1 MPGAQHGA
9 VRFVFESLGMIT
21 ARDIATQLGI
31 AVSTVGRALA
41 DDPRISDGTKAKVR
55 KVADRLGYVGNNPA
69 RIMRGGSSNL
79 IGLMIPD
86 VANDFYS
93 TVAQTL
99 STCMERQ
106 GYGLVLCLTEDDRDR
121 ELRQIRELAGAR
133 AAGIILIPTV
143 QPRREAKAMLS
154 SIPHV
159 QFLRQVPSLGNVWF
173 GIDDQSAMQA
183 ATEHL
188 MSHGH
193 SRIGYIGATAQ
204 MSTGAAR
211 AAGYR
216 AALGQAG
223 VDHDVALEHLGDPT
237 SDFAESAIA
246 QMLASAAPP
255 TAILAGSVHITLGII
270 RYLEREAIDTPAA
283 LSLVGF
289 GDAPWFEW
297 WRGGLT
303 TVRPPVRELAT
314 SCGLWVLDRVRN
326 SAAATF
332 GPYAWATNSVLVSRQ
347 SVRKTVA

>member
-1 MPGAQHGA
+1 
-9 VRFVFESLGMIT
+9 MIT
-21 ARDIATQLGI
+21 ARDIATELGI

-69 RIMRGGSSNL
+69 RIMRGGSSKL

-99 STCMERQ
+99 STCMDRQ

-133 AAGIILIPTV
+133 AAGIILIPTL
-143 QPRREAKAMLS
+143 QPRREAKVMLS

-159 QFLRQVPSLGNVWF
+159 QFLRQVPSLGDVWF
-173 GIDDQSAMQA
+173 GIDDTAAMQA

-188 MSHGH
+188 IANGH
-193 SRIGYIGATAQ
+193 RRIGYIGATAQ

-223 VDHDVALEHLGDPT
+223 IVADPALEHLSDPT
-237 SDFAESAIA
+237 SDFAEAAIA
-246 QMLASAAPP
+246 RMLGSASPP
-255 TAILAGSVHITLGII
+255 TAILAGSVHITLGVI
-270 RYLEREAIDTPAA
+270 RYLEREAIDTPGT

-303 TVRPPVRELAT
+303 AIRPPVRELAT

-326 SAAATF
+326 SADRAF
-332 GPYAWATNSVLVSRQ
+332 GPYASATNSLLIRRK
-347 SVRKTVA
+347 SVRQTQA